1 MIESFFHK
9 AFITREDAGMI
20 CKKASYYRFRNIE
33 SSVIE
38 FSDGI
43 NVIYGDNAVGKTSA
57 IEGIY
62 LCAQGRSHRTSHEKD
77 YIKFGEDYGA
87 VSVLYE
93 DRNRQNEL
101 NMFWS
106 QKGKRQCKMN
116 DVMIRKMSEFI
127 GNFRAVLFTPE
138 HLSIVKEGPA
148 MRRSFLDNAISQLDK
163 LYVTSLQRYAA
174 ILVQRNKI
182 IAEAFRDPSLL
193 DTVDVWSEQL
203 AEEAAVISKK
213 RSVYIDRLSSYVA
226 DIFRDMTGGREV
238 PKLVYTGKKT
248 KEEYLSLLKNNLQR
262 EIRYGA
268 TLFGTHK
275 DDVTIFLNDKEAR
288 SYASQGQQRSFSLA
302 LKLAEGEISKDES
315 GEYPVF
321 LFDDVLSELDKKRRE
336 YIMAGLHKRQVIMT
350 TCEREDVI
358 KNSNLIYA
366 SGGKFYQNPAQTE
379 KEW

>member
-1 MIESFFHK
+1 
-9 AFITREDAGMI
+9 MI

-33 SSVIE
+33 SSEIE
-38 FSDGI
+38 FSDRI

-77 YIKFGEDYGA
+77 YIKFGEDYAA
-87 VSVLYE
+87 VSVVYE
-93 DRNRQNEL
+93 DANRRNEL
-101 NMFWS
+101 SMLWS
-106 QKGKRQCKMN
+106 QKGRRQCRMN
-116 DVMIRKMSEFI
+116 DVAIKKMSEFI

-174 ILVQRNKI
+174 ILAQRNKI
-182 IAEAFRDPSLL
+182 ISDSFKDPSLL
-193 DTVDVWSEQL
+193 DTIDVWSEQL
-203 AEEAAVISKK
+203 AEEAAVISQK
-213 RSVYIDRLSSYVA
+213 RSLYIERLSGYVA

-238 PKLVYTGKKT
+238 PKLVYTGEKT
-248 KEEYLSLLKNNLQR
+248 KDEYLTLLKDNLQR

-302 LKLAEGEISKDES
+302 LKLAEGEISRDES

-321 LFDDVLSELDKKRRE
+321 LFDDVLSELDQNRRE
-336 YIMAGLHKRQVIMT
+336 YIMSGLSGRQVIVT
-350 TCEREDVI
+350 TCEREELY
-358 KNSNLIYA
+358 KNSNMINA
-366 SGGKFYQNPAQTE
+366 SGGQFFQNTPHTE

>member
-1 MIESFFHK
+1 
-9 AFITREDAGMI
+9 MI

-33 SSVIE
+33 SSEIE
-38 FSDGI
+38 FSDQI

-87 VSVLYE
+87 VSIFYE
-93 DRNRQNEL
+93 DQNRKNEL
-101 NMFWS
+101 SMLWS
-106 QKGKRQCKMN
+106 QKGKRQCRMN
-116 DVMIRKMSEFI
+116 DFPIKKMSEFI

-148 MRRSFLDNAISQLDK
+148 MRRSFLDNAISQLDR

-174 ILVQRNKI
+174 ILAQRNKI
-182 IAEAFRDPSLL
+182 ISDSYKDPSLL
-193 DTVDVWSEQL
+193 ETIDIWSEQL
-203 AEEAAVISKK
+203 AEEAAVISQK
-213 RSVYIDRLSSYVA
+213 RNRYIERLSSYVA
-226 DIFRDMTGGREV
+226 DIFHDMTGGREV
-238 PKLVYTGKKT
+238 PKLVYNGEKT
-248 KEEYLSLLKNNLQR
+248 KEEYLSLLKDNLQR

-275 DDVTIFLNDKEAR
+275 DDMTILINEKEAR
-288 SYASQGQQRSFSLA
+288 AYASQGQQRSFSLA

-321 LFDDVLSELDKKRRE
+321 LFDDVLSELDKNRRE
-336 YIMAGLHKRQVIMT
+336 YIMAGLGGRQVIMT
-350 TCEREDVI
+350 TCEREEQI
-358 KNSNLIYA
+358 KKCNLIYA
-366 SGGKFYQNPAQTE
+366 NSGQFYKGSAQSE

>member
-1 MIESFFHK
+1 
-9 AFITREDAGMI
+9 MI

-33 SSVIE
+33 ASQIE
-38 FSDGI
+38 FSDRI

-77 YIKFGEDYGA
+77 YIKFGEDYAA
-87 VSVLYE
+87 VSLWYE
-93 DRNRQNEL
+93 DANRKNEL
-101 NMFWS
+101 SILWS
-106 QKGKRQCKMN
+106 QKGKRQCRMN
-116 DVMIRKMSEFI
+116 DVPIKKMSEFI

-174 ILVQRNKI
+174 ILAQRNKI
-182 IAEAFRDPSLL
+182 IAESFREPSLL
-193 DTVDVWSEQL
+193 ETVDVWSEQL

-213 RSVYIDRLSSYVA
+213 RRIYIDRLSNYVA

-238 PKLVYTGKKT
+238 PKLVYTGEKT
-248 KEEYLSLLKNNLQR
+248 KEEYLSLLQNNLQR

-275 DDVTIFLNDKEAR
+275 DDMTIFLNEKEAR

-321 LFDDVLSELDKKRRE
+321 LFDDVLSELDKNRRE
-336 YIMAGLHKRQVIMT
+336 YIMAGLSGRQVIMT

-358 KNSNLIYA
+358 KNCNLIYA
-366 SGGKFYQNPAQTE
+366 SGGRFMKNSAQSE

>member
-1 MIESFFHK
+1 MRGIPFPK
-9 AFITREDAGMI
+9 TREDAGMI

-43 NVIYGDNAVGKTSA
+43 NVIYGNNAVGKTSA

-93 DRNRQNEL
+93 DSDRKREL
-101 NMFWS
+101 SMLWS
-106 QKGKRQCKMN
+106 QKGKRQCRMN
-116 DVMIRKMSEFI
+116 DVAIKKMSEFI

-174 ILVQRNKI
+174 ILAQRNKI
-182 IAEAFRDPSLL
+182 ISESFRDPSLL
-193 DTVDVWSEQL
+193 DTLDVWSEQL
-203 AEEAAVISKK
+203 AEEAAVISQK
-213 RSVYIDRLSSYVA
+213 RRIYIDRLSTYVA
-226 DIFRDMTGGREV
+226 DIFRDMTEGREV
-238 PKLVYTGKKT
+238 PKLVYTGEKT
-248 KEEYLSLLKNNLQR
+248 KEEYLALLKDNLQR

-321 LFDDVLSELDKKRRE
+321 LFDDVLSELDKTRRE
-336 YIMAGLHKRQVIMT
+336 YIMAGLDKRQVIMT
-350 TCEREDVI
+350 TCEREDGI

-366 SGGKFYQNPAQTE
+366 SGGKFYQNPTQSE

>member
-1 MIESFFHK
+1 
-9 AFITREDAGMI
+9 MI

-33 SSVIE
+33 SSEID
-38 FSDGI
+38 FSDQI

-87 VSVLYE
+87 VSIFYE
-93 DRNRQNEL
+93 DQNRKNEL
-101 NMFWS
+101 SMLWS
-106 QKGKRQCKMN
+106 QKGKRQCRMN
-116 DVMIRKMSEFI
+116 DFPIKKMSEFI

-148 MRRSFLDNAISQLDK
+148 MRRSFLDNAISQLDR

-174 ILVQRNKI
+174 ILAQRNKI
-182 IAEAFRDPSLL
+182 ISDSYKDPSLL
-193 DTVDVWSEQL
+193 ETIDICSEQL
-203 AEEAAVISKK
+203 AEEAAVISQK
-213 RSVYIDRLSSYVA
+213 RNRYIERLSSYVA
-226 DIFRDMTGGREV
+226 DIFHDMTGGREV
-238 PKLVYTGKKT
+238 PKLVYNGEKT
-248 KEEYLSLLKNNLQR
+248 KEEYLSLLKDNLQR

-275 DDVTIFLNDKEAR
+275 DDMTILINEKEAR
-288 SYASQGQQRSFSLA
+288 AYASQGQQRSFSLA

-321 LFDDVLSELDKKRRE
+321 LFDDVLSELDKNRRE
-336 YIMAGLHKRQVIMT
+336 YIMAGLGGRQVIMT
-350 TCEREDVI
+350 TCEREEQI
-358 KNSNLIYA
+358 KKCNLIYA
-366 SGGKFYQNPAQTE
+366 NSGQFYKGSAQSE

>member
-1 MIESFFHK
+1 
-9 AFITREDAGMI
+9 MI
-20 CKKASYYRFRNIE
+20 CKKASYYRFRNIG
-33 SSVIE
+33 SSEIE
-38 FSDGI
+38 FSDRI

-62 LCAQGRSHRTSHEKD
+62 LCAQGRSHRTSHEKE
-77 YIKFGEDYGA
+77 YIKFGEDYAA
-87 VSVLYE
+87 VSVTYE
-93 DRNRQNEL
+93 DANRKNEL
-101 NMFWS
+101 SMLWS

-116 DVMIRKMSEFI
+116 DISIKKMSEFI

-163 LYVTSLQRYAA
+163 LYVTALQRYAA
-174 ILVQRNKI
+174 ILAQRNKI
-182 IAEAFRDPSLL
+182 ISESFRDPSLL
-193 DTVDVWSEQL
+193 DTIDIWSEQL
-203 AEEAAVISKK
+203 AEEAAVISQK
-213 RSVYIDRLSSYVA
+213 RRLYIDRLSGYVA
-226 DIFRDMTGGREV
+226 DIFRDMTVGKEV
-238 PKLVYTGKKT
+238 PKLVYTGEKT
-248 KEEYLSLLKNNLQR
+248 KEEYLALLQGNLQR

-336 YIMAGLHKRQVIMT
+336 YIMAGLDKRQVIMT
-350 TCEREDVI
+350 TCEREETI

-366 SGGKFYQNPAQTE
+366 SGGQFFKNAPQSE
-379 KEW
+379 KEG

>member
-1 MIESFFHK
+1 
-9 AFITREDAGMI
+9 MI

-33 SSVIE
+33 ASEIE
-38 FSDGI
+38 FSDRI

-77 YIKFGEDYGA
+77 YIKFGEDYAA
-87 VSVLYE
+87 VSVCYE
-93 DRNRQNEL
+93 DTDRTCDL
-101 NMFWS
+101 SMLWS
-106 QKGKRQCKMN
+106 QKGKRQCRIN
-116 DVMIRKMSEFI
+116 DIPIKKMSEFI

-148 MRRSFLDNAISQLDK
+148 MRRSFLDNAISQLDRM
-163 LYVTSLQRYAA
+163 YVGSLQRYAA
-174 ILVQRNKI
+174 ILAQRNKI
-182 IAEAFRDPSLL
+182 IADSFKEPSLL
-193 DTVDVWSEQL
+193 DTVDIWSEQL
-203 AEEAAVISKK
+203 AEEAAVISQK
-213 RSVYIDRLSSYVA
+213 RSAYIERLSGYVA

-238 PKLVYTGKKT
+238 PRLIYTGAKT
-248 KEEYLSLLKNNLQR
+248 KDEYLSLLKDNLQR

-275 DDVTIFLNDKEAR
+275 DDVTIFLNEKEAR

-321 LFDDVLSELDKKRRE
+321 LFDDVLSELDKSRRE
-336 YIMAGLHKRQVIMT
+336 YILSGLDRRQVIMT
-350 TCEREDVI
+350 TCEREDKI
-358 KNSNLIYA
+358 KNSNLIFA
-366 SGGKFYQNPAQTE
+366 SGGQFYKKAPQSE

>member
-1 MIESFFHK
+1 
-9 AFITREDAGMI
+9 MI

-33 SSVIE
+33 SSEIE
-38 FSDGI
+38 FSDRI

-77 YIKFGEDYGA
+77 YIKFGEDYAA
-87 VSVLYE
+87 VSVVYE
-93 DRNRQNEL
+93 DENRKNEL
-101 NMFWS
+101 SMLWS
-106 QKGKRQCKMN
+106 QKGKRQCRMN
-116 DVMIRKMSEFI
+116 DVAIKKMSEFI

-174 ILVQRNKI
+174 ILAQRNKI
-182 IAEAFRDPSLL
+182 ISDSFKDPSLL
-193 DTVDVWSEQL
+193 DTIDVWSEQL
-203 AEEAAVISKK
+203 AEEAAVISQK
-213 RSVYIDRLSSYVA
+213 RSLYIERLSRYVA

-238 PKLVYTGKKT
+238 PKLVYTGEKT
-248 KEEYLSLLKNNLQR
+248 KEEYLTFLKDNLQR

-336 YIMAGLHKRQVIMT
+336 YIMAGLDQRQVIMT
-350 TCEREDVI
+350 TCEREDQI

-366 SGGKFYQNPAQTE
+366 SGGKFYQGSAQSE